1 MEQFESD
8 IINCMATFETG
19 GTILYPTDTI
29 WGLGCDATD
38 EHAVDKVSAIKN
50 RPEKKSYI
58 VLMSDVAMLKKYLTN
73 PMADLENF
81 IAAQTGATTI
91 IYSGIKG
98 IAQNALAA
106 DGSLGI
112 RIPKD
117 DFCLALINRFG
128 KPIISTSANLSG
140 EPNPSFYN
148 EMSSA
153 ILERVD
159 YTCHWRQEDEEPK
172 APSNIIKLNDDGT
185 ILKIR

>member
-1 MEQFESD
+1 
-8 IINCMATFETG
+8 MATFENG

-38 EHAVDKVSAIKN
+38 EYAVDKISAIKN
-50 RPEKKSYI
+50 RPENKSYI
-58 VLMSDVAMLKKYLTN
+58 VLMSDVGMLKQHLEN
-73 PMADLENF
+73 PMADLEDF
-81 IAAQTGATTI
+81 IAKQEGATTI

-117 DFCLALINRFG
+117 DFCLELLHRFG

-148 EMSSA
+148 EISNTL
-153 ILERVD
+153 LERTD
-159 YTCHWRQEDEEPK
+159 YVCNWRREDQVPK
-172 APSNIIKLNDDGT
+172 APSSILKLNADGT